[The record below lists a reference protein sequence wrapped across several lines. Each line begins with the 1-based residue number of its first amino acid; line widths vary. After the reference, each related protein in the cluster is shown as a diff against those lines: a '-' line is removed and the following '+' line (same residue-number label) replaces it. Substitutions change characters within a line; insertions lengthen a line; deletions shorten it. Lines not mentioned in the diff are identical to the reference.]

1 MSLGRGQT
9 ESLPCKMLLV
19 SGENTLS
26 VAFLCL
32 HCLPMFL
39 YEVSSIQ
46 RNVLFSVSVMSF
58 LELFENHADVLDHE
72 FIESVVSV

>member
-1 MSLGRGQT
+1 MSLGRGLT

-39 YEVSSIQ
+39 FEVSSIQ
-46 RNVLFSVSVMSF
+46 RNVFVFFFSDVF
-58 LELFENHADVLDHE
+58 LRTV
-72 FIESVVSV
+72 